1 LFSWLRLGVP
11 PSLLFSSLSF
21 LRLRLLARQKRWEEE
36 GRAINP
42 FHFFSSTLN
51 QLLFLFQQL
60 MELIEKRM
68 KSKSIQLNNSLNLQS
83 IALFDSA
90 IDGIDCELS

>member
-1 LFSWLRLGVP
+1 
-11 PSLLFSSLSF
+11 
-21 LRLRLLARQKRWEEE
+21 
-36 GRAINP
+36 
-42 FHFFSSTLN
+42 
-51 QLLFLFQQL
+51 

-90 IDGIDCELS
+90 IDGIDCELSWWAVFGVG